1 MAEIFLPF
9 LQDPQP
15 NMTLVARTSSDPTGL
30 AGAIKDQILLIDKD
44 QPVYAVQTMKQLL
57 SESVSRERFNMTL
70 LAVFAAVA
78 LVLAAVGVYGVMSY
92 SVAERRHEIGIRMA
106 LGASSSDVL
115 GMILKQSAV
124 LAFAGLGIGIFAA
137 VMLTRL
143 MTGLLYEVS
152 ATDGAT
158 FAVVS
163 ALLAGV
169 ALAATYIPARRATRI
184 DPMIALRHE

>member
-1 MAEIFLPF
+1 
-9 LQDPQP
+9 
-15 NMTLVARTSSDPTGL
+15 VARTGSDPTGL

-44 QPVYAVQTMKQLL
+44 QPVYAVQTMKQLM

-70 LAVFAAVA
+70 LTVFAAVA

-106 LGASSSDVL
+106 LGASSRDVL
-115 GMILKQSAV
+115 GMILRQTAS
-124 LAFAGLGIGIFAA
+124 LALAGLGIGIFAA

-152 ATDGAT
+152 ATDGVT

-169 ALAATYIPARRATRI
+169 ALAATYVPARRATKL